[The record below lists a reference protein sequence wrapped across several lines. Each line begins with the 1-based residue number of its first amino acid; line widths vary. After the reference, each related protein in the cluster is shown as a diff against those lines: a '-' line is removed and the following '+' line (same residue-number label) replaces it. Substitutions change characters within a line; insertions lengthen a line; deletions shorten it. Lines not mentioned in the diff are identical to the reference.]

1 MALLPRKL
9 LFTLCL
15 LACTQ
20 VIGAGLFDKLTGGEK
35 PKRMELA
42 EGSDKAA
49 VFKLAFADDGVFAAA
64 VKPAE
69 FETRK
74 VAIGA
79 FQVEFVTQQVAT
91 GAGSGSGMGGGSVEK
106 SFTLKGTT
114 DAQMVAITEKL
125 HSQFKALLTQRGY
138 TLVGSEALMGS
149 AFKSA
154 LTPAEGTQADG
165 TPVRKDEKDSV
176 LGSAR
181 AIGLIGRQ
189 SGDTHGASVTV
200 TAQGTAADV
209 FDKYG
214 VPPGMKA
221 ADELGAALLQV
232 RLKVNFM
239 QIDTSNTA
247 LFSVSEAEGKP
258 RNMLGLQG
266 SRMDVFWPSSK
277 MAIFMLKKSLL
288 LPGSAGPVTEI
299 VATKEETAGK
309 VASGALS
316 AVTGF
321 FGLRGGGG
329 GLSGAFGGLAGEMH
343 SQGGSGKY
351 EVTADA
357 DYEAKLLQD
366 LGLALGLYVEALPK

>member
-1 MALLPRKL
+1 MATLPKKL
-9 LFTLCL
+9 LLSLCM

-20 VIGAGLFDKLTGGEK
+20 VMGAGLFDKLTGGEK
-35 PKRMELA
+35 PKRLELA

-49 VFKLAFADDGVFAAA
+49 VFKQAFADDGVFAAA

-114 DAQMVAITEKL
+114 DAQMLAITDKL

-138 TLVGSEALMGS
+138 TLVGSEALMAS
-149 AFKSA
+149 TFKSA
-154 LTPAEGTQADG
+154 LTPADG
-165 TPVRKDEKDSV
+165 APVRKDEKDSV

-181 AIGLIGRQ
+181 AMGLIGRQ
-189 SGDTHGASVTV
+189 SGDSHGASVTV

-209 FDKYG
+209 FDKFG
-214 VPPGMKA
+214 MPPGMKA

-247 LFSVSEAEGKP
+247 LLSVSEAEGKP
-258 RNMLGLQG
+258 RNMLGLLG
-266 SRMDVFWPSSK
+266 SRMDVFWPTSK

-299 VATKEETAGK
+299 AATKEETAGK

-329 GLSGAFGGLAGEMH
+329 GISGAFGGLAGEMH

-366 LGLALGLYVEALPK
+366 LSLVLGLYAEALPK